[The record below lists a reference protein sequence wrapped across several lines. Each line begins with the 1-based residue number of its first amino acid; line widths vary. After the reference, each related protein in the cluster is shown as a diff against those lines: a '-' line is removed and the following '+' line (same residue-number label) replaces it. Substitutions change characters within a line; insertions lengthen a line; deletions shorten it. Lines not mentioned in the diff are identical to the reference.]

1 MKYFMSKKSLPLTL
15 YKTLEKHVQE
25 LDINDDEE
33 LQEILEKL
41 EDLGT
46 KVEEL
51 KQRAF
56 EKRVEKSKIVVNLKP
71 QK

>member
-1 MKYFMSKKSLPLTL
+1 MSKKSLPLTL